1 MRRALVVVGLAAV
14 VAGVAGL
21 LVVGLANQDSAS
33 APPSSASPLAP
44 VKLDAGKPAP
54 AIDGDN
60 LDGSGKLAL
69 ASFRGK
75 PVVVNFWASWCGPCR
90 SEAPQLVQFAQAH
103 PDVQMLS
110 VNSADLSH
118 RDAVDFARKARW
130 TWPSVYDPA
139 GTFQH
144 EYGVGGLPATFV
156 IDASGNLRA
165 RKLGGTTAQEL
176 DSLVNGL

>member
-1 MRRALVVVGLAAV
+1 MRRALVVVALAAV

-33 APPSSASPLAP
+33 APPAVSPLAP
-44 VKLDAGKPAP
+44 VKLDAGSPAP
-54 AIDGDN
+54 AIDGAA
-60 LDGSGKLAL
+60 LDGTGKLDL

-90 SEAPQLVQFAQAH
+90 SEAPQLVSFAQSH
-103 PDVQMLS
+103 PGVQMLS

-118 RDAVDFARKARW
+118 QAALDFARKARW

-144 EYGVGGLPATFV
+144 AYGVGGLPATFV